1 MERIMDHIDDLPA
14 AIIDIPILEKYSA
27 HLPGLIKEYKLELRQ
42 RGWKTYKPYT
52 DGEHLKYG
60 IAKSEL
66 LEAYEELLCK
76 AAGLYRDFSE
86 ILKKIQQHDEC

>member
-1 MERIMDHIDDLPA
+1 MENIDDLSA
-14 AIIDIPILEKYSA
+14 AIIDIPILEKYSS
-27 HLPGLIKEYKLELRQ
+27 HLSELVSEYKRELQQ

-76 AAGLYRDFSE
+76 TAGLYRDFSE
-86 ILKKIQQHDEC
+86 ILRKIQQRDER